1 MKVVIAPDKFAGTL
15 TAAEAAR
22 AMAAGW
28 RRSRR
33 GDELVLVPMA
43 DGGEGTLA
51 VVEAA
56 VPAARRHE
64 VEVADARGR
73 ATTAD
78 WLALPDGRALV
89 EAAQACGLS
98 RLAPDDRDPLLTT
111 SYGVGQLLRAA
122 AGAGAREIVVG
133 LGGSAT
139 VDGGVGMA
147 IALGARLYRADGN
160 RVRVG
165 GRWAGDVVRAEA
177 GPPLGAPVTI
187 ASDVDNPLLGPSG
200 AAPVF
205 GPQKGADAE
214 GVALLGAN
222 LATVADVVERD
233 LGAGGGGGGRAIRWR
248 DVPGAGAAGGL
259 GFALMAF
266 CGAEVAPGAAAVG
279 DLADLEGA
287 LRGAGVV
294 VTGEGSLDGQSEQ
307 GKAPAYVR
315 DRGREHGAR
324 VYAVAGRISD
334 GAGDGFDAAV
344 DLGPEGLVRAAALV
358 EERTAALA
366 AAS

>member
-1 MKVVIAPDKFAGTL
+1 MAPDKFAGTL

-28 RRSRR
+28 RRARP
-33 GDELVLVPMA
+33 GDEVREVPMA

-51 VVEAA
+51 VVAAA
-56 VPAARRHE
+56 VPDARRHE

-73 ATTAD
+73 ATTAA
-78 WLALPDGRALV
+78 WLGLPDGRALV

-98 RLAPDDRDPLLTT
+98 RLAPADRDPLLTT

-122 AGAGAREIVVG
+122 ADGGATAIVVG

-147 IALGARLYRADGN
+147 IALDARLRREDGN
-160 RVRVG
+160 GVRVG
-165 GRWAGDVVRAEA
+165 GRWAGDLVRAEA
-177 GPPLGAPVTI
+177 GPPLGVPVTI

-200 AAPVF
+200 AAAVF
-205 GPQKGADAE
+205 GPQKGADAA
-214 GVALLGAN
+214 GVALLEAN
-222 LATVADVVERD
+222 LTTVADVVERD
-233 LGAGGGGGGRAIRWR
+233 LGNGRRWR
-248 DVPGAGAAGGL
+248 DAPGAGAAGGL

-266 CGAEVAPGAAAVG
+266 CGAEVVAGAAAIA
-279 DLADLEGA
+279 DLAGLEGA
-287 LRGAGVV
+287 LDGAGVV
-294 VTGEGSLDGQSEQ
+294 VTGEGSLDAQSEQ

-315 DRGREHGAR
+315 DRARHHGAR
-324 VYAVAGRISD
+324 VYAVAGRIDD
-334 GAGDGFDAAV
+334 GAGAGFDAAV
-344 DLGPEGLVRAAALV
+344 DLGPDGLLRAGALV

-366 AAS
+366 ARR